1 MTKLDH
7 QLLGAMGVRLMEV
20 ADLHEGAVFFSA
32 RGILLVDSGLS
43 EERRR
48 TAIDRCLMM
57 AAAA

>member
-7 QLLGAMGVRLMEV
+7 QLLGAMGVRLIEV
-20 ADLHEGAVFFSA
+20 ADLSEGAVFFSA
-32 RGILLVDSGLS
+32 RKILLLDAGLTTD
-43 EERRR
+43 RRR